1 MAGQITVSGKVL
13 DPEVLTDMA
22 SAELTADL
30 RFAPL
35 AEVDTTL
42 EGKPGS
48 TVEFPAWNYVGDAE
62 DLQEGVPISTRAL
75 TYGSKA
81 ATIKEIGLGIALT
94 DQSVKISSGDP
105 FDEAA
110 KQLVMGVQ
118 NKIDNDCLE
127 AFRNTPQ
134 TKVADVTLDGL
145 QDVLDMYNLED
156 DEPIVAV
163 VSPKAAGRIRLNAGK
178 DWLRGSEIGAERIIS
193 GSIGGT
199 LGVQFSRSRKL
210 NAEEAIF
217 IKPKKSNKDKT
228 PLKLMLKS
236 RAEIEPERHAAERL
250 TNLFISTMVAPYL
263 YDPTKVIKVTFNGV
277 DGPAGVWGI
286 PVDLSVN
293 NEPDNVKE
301 ENKIGRFQK
310 KSAKNPGNQKQEPN
324 SQDQKNNQPAEG
336 DNKKPGEV

>member
-178 DWLRGSEIGAERIIS
+178 DWLRGSEI
-193 GSIGGT
+193 
-199 LGVQFSRSRKL
+199 
-210 NAEEAIF
+210 
-217 IKPKKSNKDKT
+217 
-228 PLKLMLKS
+228 
-236 RAEIEPERHAAERL
+236 EPERHAAERL

-277 DGPAGVWGI
+277 DSPAGVWGI